1 MSDNIKSD
9 GSANGQNS
17 NRKRVKRKVDYKP
30 LFITLISILMA
41 SAVFLG
47 VFAAR
52 WYTMPK
58 DTEIVQSFE
67 EGTLEDISIA
77 DAKAKGEVKVNI
89 LIMGTDASGLL
100 TDVIMIAQIDTKKN
114 RASVMSIPRDTYIKY
129 RGYKG
134 KINGVHSTYYDKTLK
149 SGSEDAILAVK
160 ELTGM
165 PIHHYVKVNIKAF
178 RQCIDELGGVDFY
191 VPQNMKYSDPYQD
204 LYINLKKGQQHLDG
218 DKAEQLV
225 RFRQYPNG
233 DIGRIKVQQDFMNA
247 LIEQKLNLKYVGEIG
262 DIYSVLIRNLETSM
276 SPEDAVACGELLL
289 DIGKANIKSVTLPH
303 NFVDGAS
310 YVKPDYDGL
319 IKTREEYFGYD
330 MYGNEI

>member
-1 MSDNIKSD
+1 MSNNVKKNYTV
-9 GSANGQNS
+9 NGQYP
-17 NRKRVKRKVDYKP
+17 NRKRTRRKKKNYTP
-30 LFITLISILMA
+30 LFVVLISLLMVV
-41 SAVFLG
+41 AVFCG

-52 WYTMPK
+52 WYTTPK
-58 DTEIVQSFE
+58 DIKITQTFE
-67 EGTLEDISIA
+67 EGTLEHVDIA
-77 DAKAKGEVKVNI
+77 NAKGDVKVNI
-89 LIMGTDASGLL
+89 LIMGTDKSGLL
-100 TDVIMIAQIDTKKN
+100 TDVIMIAQIDTAKN
-114 RASVMSIPRDTYIKY
+114 TASVMSIPRDTYIRY

-134 KINGVHSTYYDKTLK
+134 KINGVHATYYDKQLK

-165 PIHHYVKVNIKAF
+165 PIHHYVKFNTKAF

-191 VPQNMKYSDPYQD
+191 VPRNMKYSDPAQD

-225 RFRQYPNG
+225 RFRNYPNG
-233 DIGRIKVQQDFMNA
+233 DIGRIKVQQDFMSA

-262 DIYSVLIRNLETSM
+262 DIYSVVISNLETSM

-289 DIGKANIKSVTLPH
+289 GIGKANIKTVTLPH

-310 YVKPDYDGL
+310 YVKPNYSEL
-319 IKTREEYFGYD
+319 IKVREEYFGYD
-330 MYGNEI
+330 QEGNEI